1 MTSEAGGP
9 LWKLIPARMCEKLV
23 GLGEVDLVGINDP
36 GEGAPLG
43 VVIGSRKARPVCV
56 ACGGSVWS
64 KGYRSVV
71 LVDLPAFGR
80 PVRLRW
86 RKRRWT
92 CPNPDCEIRSFI
104 EQDPTIGPQRALL
117 TSRAA
122 RWVTVQVGGR
132 GRPVDEV
139 AAELGCGW
147 HTVNNEVVRWGEALL
162 GADTDR
168 IGEVGAVGI
177 DKKRCWGG
185 KAGGA
190 PRFGAPLSST
200 WGATSRF
207 DIVGGRTAESAA
219 AWFRSQP
226 PEWLDGIRW
235 AVSGHVRSLPEGV

>member
-23 GLGEVDLVGINDP
+23 GLGEVDLVGISDP
-36 GEGAPLG
+36 GEDAPLE
-43 VVIGSRKARPVCV
+43 VVIGSRKPAPLCV

-92 CPNPDCEIRSFI
+92 CPNPDCALRSFI

-122 RWVTVQVGGR
+122 RWVTIQVGGR
-132 GRPVDEV
+132 GRTIQEV
-139 AAELGCGW
+139 AAELGCDW
-147 HTVNNEVVRWGEALL
+147 HTGEQRGWPLGRSPVGSRHRSGRDRRSCGSGRDVVLASGPLAYQAVVHLCRRRWRPP
-162 GADTDR
+162 ADR
-168 IGEVGAVGI
+168 H
-177 DKKRCWGG
+177 
-185 KAGGA
+185 
-190 PRFGAPLSST
+190 
-200 WGATSRF
+200 SR
-207 DIVGGRTAESAA
+207 
-219 AWFRSQP
+219 W
-226 PEWLDGIRW
+226 
-235 AVSGHVRSLPEGV
+235 